1 MDQFTAELLG
11 LNTTQR
17 DLLDRTLAQL
27 HEATDDYEALLTKTE
42 RHYRLLVGACV
53 IAAAS
58 LVGNAILVAVIAWGG
73 Q

>member
-17 DLLDRTLAQL
+17 DLLDRTVEQL
-27 HEATDDYEALLTKTE
+27 HEATDDYAKLLTKA
-42 RHYRLLVGACV
+42 RQCHRLLVGACV

-58 LVGNAILVAVIAWGG
+58 LVGNVILFAVIAWGG
-73 Q
+73 R